1 MFRTDAPGRQPSV
14 SVVDV
19 SVRAQIRQLSV
30 SSYLFSLMVKHHVVG
45 TKLQNV
51 FERKRIKCL
60 KDDFLHGKRP

>member
-1 MFRTDAPGRQPSV
+1 MFRTDAPGRQPHV

-19 SVRAQIRQLSV
+19 YERAQIRLLSV

-51 FERKRIKCL
+51 FERKGL
-60 KDDFLHGKRP
+60 SV